1 VIQKNLL
8 SLVVV
13 RSNPVTPFFVD
24 DLTRFP
30 LADLD
35 VQLDT
40 HFLHKRTELSTY
52 GITFFG
58 EGSQLPNEIW
68 VKKYIEQSYGAQFRR
83 SG

>member
-1 VIQKNLL
+1 MIQKNLL

-13 RSNPVTPFFVD
+13 RSNPPFFVD
-24 DLTRFP
+24 DLTRFA

-58 EGSQLPNEIW
+58 ERSQLPNEIW